1 MTKKKEKPEAEIDWD
16 AEMRNAIPVI
26 ISQEIR
32 DDVDYQTDE
41 EVTEFYRGLTK
52 MQRAAVDSFCDFRV
66 RGLCSADGSIR
77 ENGRVSVI
85 RSVEPRDAIQHRL
98 SDLRRR
104 DLPPANAL

>member
-52 MQRAAVDSFCDFRV
+52 MQRAAVDCM
-66 RGLCSADGSIR
+66 LIR
-77 ENGRVSVI
+77 ICGWSM
-85 RSVEPRDAIQHRL
+85 DAITRAVEKKVPVDEVETNPGYNPFFVL
-98 SDLRRR
+98 AG
-104 DLPPANAL
+104 LPRSPKKKK